1 MISTVRITKEFSFE
15 MAHALYGHDGLCRN
29 IHGHSYHLSVTV
41 KGKPVHDNSEKKNGM
56 LLDFG
61 DLKTIVRQS
70 IIDEFDHALVLNAG
84 SPHKKEYKKLAGF
97 SEKIVLFP
105 TQPTCENM
113 VVYFAEKL
121 SKRLPDNIKLHCLKL
136 RETSSTYAEW
146 YAEDN

>member
-1 MISTVRITKEFSFE
+1 MCTVRITKEFTFE

-29 IHGHSYHLSVTV
+29 IHGHSYHLFVTL
-41 KGKPVHDNSEKKNGM
+41 KGKPVHDSSDKKNGM
-56 LLDFG
+56 LMDFG
-61 DLKTIVRQS
+61 DLKALVRQS
-70 IIDEFDHALVLNAG
+70 VLEEFDHALVLNAD
-84 SPHKKEYKKLAGF
+84 SPHKDEYKKLETY

-121 SKRLPDNIKLHCLKL
+121 RKNLPENIELHCLIL

>member
-1 MISTVRITKEFSFE
+1 MIPTVRITKEFWLE

-29 IHGHSYHLSVTV
+29 IHGHSYQLSVTV
-41 KGKPVHDNSEKKNGM
+41 IGKPVHDNSETKNGM
-56 LLDFG
+56 LMDFG
-61 DLKTIVRQS
+61 DLKTIVRKS

-84 SPHKKEYKKLAGF
+84 SPHKKEYKKLEDF